1 MIGVCVVTYNQEQYI
16 GQCIESAIT
25 QVCSEPYVIY
35 IGEDR
40 STDNTLEICRRYALE
55 YPTKIK
61 LVENEK
67 NLGLVGNTISLLRMM
82 QADGCDY
89 IAMLDGDDYWIDDY
103 KLEKEVNYLKEHPG
117 YGLVHTQLHLLVD
130 GQLQE
135 NKRHNVPSGYLF
147 GRAGND
153 VSIGNNTVLFQTE
166 LLDYCSLDD
175 FLSRKFMSVD
185 YVMYMIFSKYTKIG
199 FLDEFTAVWRRGH
212 ESVSNKNDVEKQI
225 AYLQNDDRAWKYLS
239 ELFPEKISYDIPS
252 VKNWI
257 NYRSFQIAFRAKDWQ
272 RANQAI
278 TDGFEVLNWRILLK
292 RMYVKLLLCFQ

>member
-16 GQCIESAIT
+16 GQCVESAIT

-40 STDNTLEICRRYALE
+40 STDSTLDICRKYALE
-55 YPTKIK
+55 YPDKIK
-61 LVENEK
+61 LVENQT
-67 NLGLVGNTISLLRMM
+67 NLGLVGNTINLLRIM

-103 KLEKEVNYLKEHPG
+103 KLEKEVKFLQANPD
-117 YGLVHTQLHLLVD
+117 YGLVHTQLHLLVN

-153 VSIGNNTVLFQTE
+153 VSIGNNTVLFRTE
-166 LLDYCSLDD
+166 LLDYCNLDD

-225 AYLQNDDRAWKYLS
+225 YYLENSDRMWQYLG
-239 ELFPEKISYDIPS
+239 ELFPDELHYDS
-252 VKNWI
+252 SDFQNWR
-257 NYRSFQIAFRAKDWQ
+257 NYRCFQIAFKAKDWI

-278 TDGFEVLNWRILLK
+278 HDGFNVSNMKMRCKRILV
-292 RMYVKLLLCFQ
+292 RMMALIK